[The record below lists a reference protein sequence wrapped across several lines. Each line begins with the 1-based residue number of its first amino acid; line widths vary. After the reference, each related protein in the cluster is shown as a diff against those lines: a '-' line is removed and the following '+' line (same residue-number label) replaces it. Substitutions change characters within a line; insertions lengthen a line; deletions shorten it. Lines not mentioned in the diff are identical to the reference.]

1 MIKKKKQEIKQ
12 GMKSARERV
21 TSQIFNDQ
29 REREWERAKGS
40 GRERERARGSEWER
54 EDVSLNI

>member
-1 MIKKKKQEIKQ
+1 MIKKKKQKIKQ

-29 REREWERAKGS
+29 REREWERA
-40 GRERERARGSEWER
+40 RGSER
-54 EDVSLNI
+54 E